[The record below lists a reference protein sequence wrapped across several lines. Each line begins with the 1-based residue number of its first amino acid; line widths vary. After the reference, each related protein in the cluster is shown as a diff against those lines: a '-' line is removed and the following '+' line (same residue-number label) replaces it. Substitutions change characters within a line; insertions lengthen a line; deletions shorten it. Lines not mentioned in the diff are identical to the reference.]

1 VYVCLCLCLYCVH
14 VFVCVLCLCCIH
26 VFYLHLNLSNNKT
39 DLTGGVE
46 SFTHGLYT
54 YTLQYECLPEILQE
68 AVRYCDPHVVTGA
81 CKMLHNLLLEFPEAL
96 GAHVLTH
103 STIGTL
109 IRSVICS

>member
-1 VYVCLCLCLYCVH
+1 MLVCVVFVLCTCVCVCVH
-14 VFVCVLCLCCIH
+14 VFV
-26 VFYLHLNLSNNKT
+26 LHLNLSNNKT

-54 YTLQYECLPEILQE
+54 CTLQYECLPEILHE
-68 AVRYCDPHVVTGA
+68 AVRHCDPHVVTGA